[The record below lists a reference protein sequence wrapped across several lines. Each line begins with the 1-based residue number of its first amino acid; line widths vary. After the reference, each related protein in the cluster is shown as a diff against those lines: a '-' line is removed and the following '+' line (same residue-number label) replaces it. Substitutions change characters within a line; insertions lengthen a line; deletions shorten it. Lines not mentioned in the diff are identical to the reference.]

1 MIGQDIGGLVIHLF
15 STFGNMVWQIFWPL
29 AFGLMLSSWIRNLL
43 PVSSVVKHLGKTTV
57 VSLGFT
63 TFLGMVSSSCSYA
76 AASLSHTLLTKKATV
91 ANAMAFLVSSTNLII
106 EMFIVLVALMG
117 WTFFWGEVIGGLILI
132 ATAGFLFSRFY
143 PKDVEQELR
152 QHLLDAQP
160 QKASCGMDMS
170 EMSGDHSD
178 CGMDMSKMKADDS
191 DCGMDMSKMKA
202 DDSDCGMDMSKM
214 KADDSD
220 CGMDMSKMKADDS
233 DCGMDMSKMKA
244 DDSDCGMD
252 MSKMKSD
259 DSDCG
264 MDMSKMKADDSDCG
278 MDMSKM
284 KSDDSDCGMDM
295 SKMKADDSDCG
306 MDMSKMKSDDSDC
319 GMDMSSMKSGD
330 HSAMKMNMA
339 AEPQSATMEKIT
351 KSAGFFQMDIAMIG
365 KEILIGVV
373 VSSILIALMPQDGWR
388 DLFISNDAGLPVW
401 LHSFLDVIIGIFVAM
416 VAYVC
421 SVGNLILAAAL
432 WHGGISFGGVIG
444 FILSDVLTIPMIRVY
459 QKYYGKRPTKWMVGL
474 LFVSILFTGLCVDAI
489 FNGFGWVTTDQTA
502 RALNQSGFGLNFT
515 TVMNLIF
522 IPVSIWYY
530 RLGKKA
536 NASMGMSM

>member
-1 MIGQDIGGLVIHLF
+1 MIGQDIGGLIIHLF

-29 AFGLMLSSWIRNLL
+29 AFGLILSSWIRNLL

-57 VSLGFT
+57 VSLSFT

-91 ANAMAFLVSSTNLII
+91 ANAMAFLVSSTNLIV

-117 WTFFWGEVIGGLILI
+117 WTFLWGEIIGGLILI
-132 ATAGFLFSRFY
+132 ATVGFLFSRFY

-152 QHLLDAQP
+152 QHLLNVQP

-170 EMSGDHSD
+170 EMSGDHGD
-178 CGMDMSKMKADDS
+178 CGMDMSKMKS
-191 DCGMDMSKMKA
+191 
-202 DDSDCGMDMSKM
+202 
-214 KADDSD
+214 
-220 CGMDMSKMKADDS
+220 
-233 DCGMDMSKMKA
+233 

-264 MDMSKMKADDSDCG
+264 MDMSKMKSDDSDCG

-284 KSDDSDCGMDM
+284 KSDD
-295 SKMKADDSDCG
+295 
-306 MDMSKMKSDDSDC
+306 
-319 GMDMSSMKSGD
+319 
-330 HSAMKMNMA
+330 HSAMKMDMA
-339 AEPQSATMEKIT
+339 TEPQSATMEKIT

-401 LHSFLDVIIGIFVAM
+401 LHSLLDVIIGIFVAM
-416 VAYVC
+416 IAYVC

-474 LFVSILFTGLCVDAI
+474 LFVAILFTGLCVDAI
-489 FNGFGWVTTDQTA
+489 FNGFGWVTADQTV

-522 IPVSIWYY
+522 IPISIWYY

-536 NASMGMSM
+536 NAGMGMSM

>member
-202 DDSDCGMDMSKM
+202 DDSDCGMDMS
-214 KADDSD
+214 
-220 CGMDMSKMKADDS
+220 
-233 DCGMDMSKMKA
+233 
-244 DDSDCGMD
+244 
-252 MSKMKSD
+252 
-259 DSDCG
+259 
-264 MDMSKMKADDSDCG
+264 
-278 MDMSKM
+278 
-284 KSDDSDCGMDM
+284 
-295 SKMKADDSDCG
+295 
-306 MDMSKMKSDDSDC
+306 
-319 GMDMSSMKSGD
+319 SMKSGD
-330 HSAMKMNMA
+330 HSAMNMA

-522 IPVSIWYY
+522 IPVSLWYY

>member
-1 MIGQDIGGLVIHLF
+1 MGQDIGGLVIHLF

-160 QKASCGMDMS
+160 QKSSCGMDMS
-170 EMSGDHSD
+170 EMSGDH
-178 CGMDMSKMKADDS
+178 
-191 DCGMDMSKMKA
+191 
-202 DDSDCGMDMSKM
+202 SDCGMDMSKM

-264 MDMSKMKADDSDCG
+264 MDMSKMK
-278 MDMSKM
+278 
-284 KSDDSDCGMDM
+284 
-295 SKMKADDSDCG
+295 
-306 MDMSKMKSDDSDC
+306 SDDSDC

-339 AEPQSATMEKIT
+339 VEPQSATMEKIT

>member
-1 MIGQDIGGLVIHLF
+1 MIGHDISGLVIHVF
-15 STFGNMVWQIFWPL
+15 STFGNMIWQIFWPL
-29 AFGLMLSSWIRNLL
+29 AFGLILSSWIRNFI
-43 PVSSVVKHLGKTTV
+43 PVSSVVKHLGKTTP

-76 AASLSHTLLTKKATV
+76 AASLSHTLLVKKSTV
-91 ANAMAFLVSSTNLII
+91 ANAMAFLVSSTNLIV

-117 WTFFWGEVIGGLILI
+117 WTFLWGEVIGGLILI
-132 ATAGFLFSRFY
+132 VTVGFLFSRFF
-143 PKDVEQELR
+143 PKDVEQEMR
-152 QHLLDAQP
+152 QHLEDAQP

-170 EMSGDHSD
+170 EMSGDGSD
-178 CGMDMSKMKADDS
+178 CGMDMAKMKS
-191 DCGMDMSKMKA
+191 
-202 DDSDCGMDMSKM
+202 
-214 KADDSD
+214 
-220 CGMDMSKMKADDS
+220 
-233 DCGMDMSKMKA
+233 

-264 MDMSKMKADDSDCG
+264 MDMSKMKSDDSDCDMDMSKMKPDDSDCG

-295 SKMKADDSDCG
+295 SKMKSNDSSA
-306 MDMSKMKSDDSDC
+306 MDM
-319 GMDMSSMKSGD
+319 
-330 HSAMKMNMA
+330 A
-339 AEPQSATMEKIT
+339 AKPQSPMMEKIT

-373 VSSILIALMPQDGWR
+373 VSSLLIALMPQDGWR
-388 DLFISNDAGLPVW
+388 ALFISNDAGLPVW

-416 VAYVC
+416 IAYVC

-459 QKYYGKRPTKWMVGL
+459 QKYYGKRPAKWMVGL
-474 LFVSILFTGLCVDAI
+474 LFVAILFTGLCVDAI
-489 FNGFGWVTTDQTA
+489 FNGFGWVTSDQTV
-502 RALNQSGFGLNFT
+502 RTLNQSGFGFNMT

-522 IPVSIWYY
+522 IPLSIWYY
-530 RLGKKA
+530 KVGKKA
-536 NASMGMSM
+536 NAGMGMSM

>member
-91 ANAMAFLVSSTNLII
+91 ANAMAFLVSSTNLIV

-117 WTFFWGEVIGGLILI
+117 WTFLWGEVIGGLILI
-132 ATAGFLFSRFY
+132 ATVGFLFSRFY

-178 CGMDMSKMKADDS
+178 CGMDMSKMKSDDS
-191 DCGMDMSKMKA
+191 DCGMDMSKMKS
-202 DDSDCGMDMSKM
+202 DDSDCGMDMSKV
-214 KADDSD
+214 
-220 CGMDMSKMKADDS
+220 
-233 DCGMDMSKMKA
+233 
-244 DDSDCGMD
+244 
-252 MSKMKSD
+252 KSD

-278 MDMSKM
+278 MDMS
-284 KSDDSDCGMDM
+284 
-295 SKMKADDSDCG
+295 
-306 MDMSKMKSDDSDC
+306 
-319 GMDMSSMKSGD
+319 SMKSSD

-373 VSSILIALMPQDGWR
+373 VSSVLIALMPQDGWR
-388 DLFISNDAGLPVW
+388 ALFISNDAGLPAW

-416 VAYVC
+416 IAYVC

-474 LFVSILFTGLCVDAI
+474 LFVAILFTGLCVDAI
-489 FNGFGWVTTDQTA
+489 FNGFGWVTSDQTV

-536 NASMGMSM
+536 NAGMGMSM

>member
-191 DCGMDMSKMKA
+191 DCGMDMSKMN
-202 DDSDCGMDMSKM
+202 
-214 KADDSD
+214 
-220 CGMDMSKMKADDS
+220 
-233 DCGMDMSKMKA
+233 
-244 DDSDCGMD
+244 
-252 MSKMKSD
+252 
-259 DSDCG
+259 
-264 MDMSKMKADDSDCG
+264 
-278 MDMSKM
+278 
-284 KSDDSDCGMDM
+284 
-295 SKMKADDSDCG
+295 
-306 MDMSKMKSDDSDC
+306 SDDSDC

-330 HSAMKMNMA
+330 HSAMNMA

>member
-91 ANAMAFLVSSTNLII
+91 ANAMAFLVSSTNLIV

-117 WTFFWGEVIGGLILI
+117 WTFLWGEVIGGLILI
-132 ATAGFLFSRFY
+132 ATVGFLFSRFY

-178 CGMDMSKMKADDS
+178 CGMDMSKMKSDDN
-191 DCGMDMSKMKA
+191 
-202 DDSDCGMDMSKM
+202 
-214 KADDSD
+214 
-220 CGMDMSKMKADDS
+220 
-233 DCGMDMSKMKA
+233 
-244 DDSDCGMD
+244 DCGMD
-252 MSKMKSD
+252 MSKMKS
-259 DSDCG
+259 
-264 MDMSKMKADDSDCG
+264 
-278 MDMSKM
+278 
-284 KSDDSDCGMDM
+284 
-295 SKMKADDSDCG
+295 DDSDCG

-319 GMDMSSMKSGD
+319 GMDMSSMKSSD

-373 VSSILIALMPQDGWR
+373 VSSVLIALMPQDGWR
-388 DLFISNDAGLPVW
+388 ALFISNDAGLPAW

-416 VAYVC
+416 IAYVC

-474 LFVSILFTGLCVDAI
+474 LFVAILFTGLCVDAI
-489 FNGFGWVTTDQTA
+489 FNGFGWVTSDQTV

-536 NASMGMSM
+536 NAGMGMSM

>member
-1 MIGQDIGGLVIHLF
+1 MIGQDIGGLIIHLF

-29 AFGLMLSSWIRNLL
+29 AFGLILSSWIRNLL

-57 VSLGFT
+57 VSLSFT

-91 ANAMAFLVSSTNLII
+91 ANAMAFLVSSTNLIV

-117 WTFFWGEVIGGLILI
+117 WTFLWGEIIGGLILI
-132 ATAGFLFSRFY
+132 ATVGFLFSRFY

-152 QHLLDAQP
+152 QHLLNAQP

-170 EMSGDHSD
+170 EMSGDHGD
-178 CGMDMSKMKADDS
+178 CSMDMSKMKSDDS
-191 DCGMDMSKMKA
+191 DCGMDMSKMKS
-202 DDSDCGMDMSKM
+202 DDSDCSMDMSKM
-214 KADDSD
+214 KS
-220 CGMDMSKMKADDS
+220 
-233 DCGMDMSKMKA
+233 

-264 MDMSKMKADDSDCG
+264 MDMSKMKSDDSDCG

-295 SKMKADDSDCG
+295 SKMKSD
-306 MDMSKMKSDDSDC
+306 
-319 GMDMSSMKSGD
+319 D
-330 HSAMKMNMA
+330 HSAMKMDMA
-339 AEPQSATMEKIT
+339 TEPQSATMEKIT

-401 LHSFLDVIIGIFVAM
+401 LHSLLDVIIGIFVAM
-416 VAYVC
+416 IAYVC

-474 LFVSILFTGLCVDAI
+474 LFVAILFTGLCVDAI
-489 FNGFGWVTTDQTA
+489 FNGFGWVTADQTV
-502 RALNQSGFGLNFT
+502 RALNQSGFGLNVT

-522 IPVSIWYY
+522 IPISIWYY

-536 NASMGMSM
+536 NAGMGMSM

>member
-178 CGMDMSKMKADDS
+178 CGMDMSKMKSDDS
-191 DCGMDMSKMKA
+191 DCS
-202 DDSDCGMDMSKM
+202 
-214 KADDSD
+214 
-220 CGMDMSKMKADDS
+220 
-233 DCGMDMSKMKA
+233 MDMSKMKA

-295 SKMKADDSDCG
+295 SKMKA
-306 MDMSKMKSDDSDC
+306 DDSDC

>member
-1 MIGQDIGGLVIHLF
+1 MISHDIGGLVIHVF
-15 STFGNMVWQIFWPL
+15 STFGNMIWQIFWPL
-29 AFGLMLSSWIRNLL
+29 AFGLILSSWIRNLI
-43 PVSSVVKHLGKTTV
+43 PVSSVVKHLGKTTPM
-57 VSLGFT
+57 SLGFT

-76 AASLSHTLLTKKATV
+76 AASLSHTLLVKKSTV
-91 ANAMAFLVSSTNLII
+91 ANAMAFLVSSTNLIV

-117 WTFFWGEVIGGLILI
+117 WTFLWGEIIGGLILI
-132 ATAGFLFSRFY
+132 VTVGFLFSRFF

-178 CGMDMSKMKADDS
+178 CGMDMSKMK
-191 DCGMDMSKMKA
+191 SK
-202 DDSDCGMDMSKM
+202 
-214 KADDSD
+214 
-220 CGMDMSKMKADDS
+220 
-233 DCGMDMSKMKA
+233 
-244 DDSDCGMD
+244 DSDCGMD
-252 MSKMKSD
+252 MSKMKSE
-259 DSDCG
+259 
-264 MDMSKMKADDSDCG
+264 DSDCG

-284 KSDDSDCGMDM
+284 KSE
-295 SKMKADDSDCG
+295 DSDCG
-306 MDMSKMKSDDSDC
+306 MDMSKMKSEDSDC
-319 GMDMSSMKSGD
+319 GMDMSKMKSKDSDCGMDMSKMKSSD

-339 AEPQSATMEKIT
+339 AQPQSNTMEKIT

-373 VSSILIALMPQDGWR
+373 VSSFLIALMPQDGWR
-388 DLFISNDAGLPVW
+388 ALFISNDAGLPVW
-401 LHSFLDVIIGIFVAM
+401 LHSFLDVIIGMFVAM
-416 VAYVC
+416 IAYVC

-489 FNGFGWVTTDQTA
+489 FNGFGWVTSDETV

-522 IPVSIWYY
+522 IPLSIWYY

-536 NASMGMSM
+536 NANMGMSM